1 MFFTGIIIEDL
12 FFNLQVRAG
21 SVVGI
26 RWAEKK
32 TGFELV
38 LIRPMCNQNFIFLN
52 ADPEPKYDSILTMH
66 QNFFRLQSCCFSIL

>member
-52 ADPEPKYDSILTMH
+52 ADPEPKYDYSDH
-66 QNFFRLQSCCFSIL
+66 ASEFF